1 VFSTIA
7 TLAEARD
14 FLLISKNEEYGL
26 PQVCDDLALFGVVCQ
41 QLNTICV
48 ELRVAPTINML
59 NVTQN
64 PFLYPICF
72 VKSYNLK
79 LKKQNLN

>member
-1 VFSTIA
+1 MFSTIA
-7 TLAEARD
+7 KLAEARD
-14 FLLISKNEEYGL
+14 FLLISKNEEYRL
-26 PQVCDDLALFGVVCQ
+26 PQMCDDLALLGFACQ
-41 QLNTICV
+41 QNNTICV
-48 ELRVAPTINML
+48 ELRVAPTVNML

-64 PFLYPICF
+64 SFLFPICF